1 MVAQLTIS
9 GINTANLNQGQRDGV
24 ACVVCADED
33 GSMVPVGHV
42 DGVQVFAH
50 PTCIAQPA
58 DEAHDTALVVGP
70 IHNADARAF
79 LRGHAID
86 VAEQTG
92 TIATFALHTDY
103 SVTDFDALYVL
114 GVAAE
119 LRDCA
124 TLVLIAEALAAG
136 VPVYDASHPQEA
148 GYCGCGLAQS
158 VRVLRD
164 DKGAIV
170 CHECRDLTMGCSHC
184 GAYGD
189 AEELALVEEG
199 ASFHPVHLTCLE
211 EARRSQ
217 PGEVFA
223 TA

>member
-1 MVAQLTIS
+1 MAYTNLTPAQREGFS
-9 GINTANLNQGQRDGV
+9 
-24 ACVVCADED
+24 CVVCDGFD
-33 GSMVPVGHV
+33 GSMSPAGHV

-58 DEAHDTALVVGP
+58 DEAHSTALVVGP

-86 VAEQTG
+86 VAVQTG
-92 TIATFALHTDY
+92 TITTYALHTDY
-103 SVTDFDALYVL
+103 SVTDFGALYVL
-114 GVAAE
+114 GVATE

-136 VPVYDASHPQEA
+136 MPVYDASHPQEA

-184 GAYGD
+184 GEYGD
-189 AEELALVEEG
+189 AEELTLVEG
-199 ASFHPVHLTCLE
+199 GSSFHPVHTECLA
-211 EARRSQ
+211 EARRAQ